1 MTADNGLTAAAV
13 EALALA
19 AEAGAAESAVR
30 TARET
35 LRALVEWHR
44 AVSARLAAA
53 EKRLAEESP
62 GAPPGDTTPVY
73 AFAKGA

>member
-19 AEAGAAESAVR
+19 AEAGAAESAESAVR

-44 AVSARLAAA
+44 AVS
-53 EKRLAEESP
+53 P

>member
-19 AEAGAAESAVR
+19 AEAGAAEPAVR

-44 AVSARLAAA
+44 AVS
-53 EKRLAEESP
+53 P

>member
-44 AVSARLAAA
+44 AVS
-53 EKRLAEESP
+53 P